1 MRERERESDIFV
13 YITKKKKKNSDIIE
27 EERAR
32 AILTARALHIFIC
45 TKLCKEEEEEEE
57 ENPLYRF
64 KFLVSASNSSG
75 GYFLSLSV
83 FFDNVYLI
91 PFFLL
96 LFHFLFFLGLRDL
109 SLVLTF
115 FEFQILSLTFKFLGV
130 WKLF

>member
-45 TKLCKEEEEEEE
+45 TKFCKEEEEEE

>member
-1 MRERERESDIFV
+1 MRERESGIFV
-13 YITKKKKKNSDIIE
+13 YITKKKKKNSDSIE

-45 TKLCKEEEEEEE
+45 TKFCKEEEEEE

-96 LFHFLFFLGLRDL
+96 LFHFLFFWTSRSL
-109 SLVLTF
+109 SVSHF
-115 FEFQILSLTFKFLGV
+115 F
-130 WKLF
+130 